1 MWDVGGLGRTPAA
14 SLLQARCRPNR
25 VDSDRPGEYGQQ
37 CILAAQLQAAGSN
50 SMRSSAAPPVVWRH
64 LWS

>member
-37 CILAAQLQAAGSN
+37 CILWPDNKLLRPSARSRRSCRRQAAT
-50 SMRSSAAPPVVWRH
+50 A
-64 LWS
+64 